1 MKGMRN
7 DHPTNQRVGMKRS
20 GIRPLQLL
28 DGMHGRVLTL
38 FVVEVLQPAFF
49 SEALFLRVPVPCQ
62 KGADITLPPS
72 VSFCLT
78 RRRSEGAN
86 EERDGR
92 EHSTPPL
99 AMSFPPPPPSPCVSA
114 DRYAAVGGAMEV
126 WINLTTAWSNRGRM
140 RERKRAWD
148 GVQTRKKGAKNMAE
162 F

>member
-1 MKGMRN
+1 MVHMKGMRN

-62 KGADITLPPS
+62 KGADITHPPS

-99 AMSFPPPPPSPCVSA
+99 AMSFPPPPFSLCLSWSICRRGGSHGSLDQSNHCLEQPWQDEGEEESLRWSA
-114 DRYAAVGGAMEV
+114 DKKK
-126 WINLTTAWSNRGRM
+126 RG
-140 RERKRAWD
+140 
-148 GVQTRKKGAKNMAE
+148 
-162 F
+162 